1 MYMWGVCVYVVCMV
15 ECMCVHM
22 VCMDECMGVYIVC
35 MVECDVHNVIPY
47 YVKTYDN
54 TNVHV
59 FTVCVHVKSTNCS
72 LEWLNSVIVF
82 VCVCYNY

>member
-1 MYMWGVCVYVVCMV
+1 MYMSVYVWVCTCCVWVSVMCTFV
-15 ECMCVHM
+15 ETC
-22 VCMDECMGVYIVC
+22 
-35 MVECDVHNVIPY
+35 
-47 YVKTYDN
+47 DN

-72 LEWLNSVIVF
+72 LKWLNVVIFVL